1 MKLINKITLGMLAL
15 AGLAS
20 CEMREEI
27 WGKAPVTETGVMTVA
42 VDAQAPVA
50 TKAPI
55 STANFLLNIF
65 NKEGEIEHSFSK
77 VSDFPAVGVTLPVG
91 DYRVAAY
98 SQDPTTVEKRMDK
111 PYYKGNE
118 IATIVAGVTKT
129 NVVVDCKMQ
138 NTRIVVEPDA
148 TFGAMFSEWTM
159 TLDDGSETALV
170 FRHTDSNWDAY
181 WLFPEGVETLI
192 GNITGKT
199 VTGNSIAQTFSVS
212 KSSATEKEEGD
223 DSDYFEGGEKL
234 VISLKHT
241 TATEG
246 NVNGITVNATITFT
260 NTDTEV
266 DIPVHWEKDEPSTEP
281 DKPTNPDTPDTP
293 GTGDGTEPTLSC
305 AAFETGIVYSYSE
318 KDYPEETN
326 VVISCPNGIKSLK
339 VIIDGGNPGFTA
351 AVKDLNFTGDGRE
364 LVGDKTLQ
372 EGLGISMPNLG
383 QTEDYTFPIAGF
395 YSMMNIYGPTVDV
408 DAVKDGKPIG
418 IGNGVDGKEYHSFKM
433 LVTDNNG
440 LTANAELQIKV
451 TK

>member
-55 STANFLLNIF
+55 STATFLLNIF

-77 VSDFPAVGVTLPVG
+77 VSDFPAAGVTLPVG

-98 SQDPTTVEKRMDK
+98 SQDSTTVEKRMNK
-111 PYYKGNE
+111 PYYKGSE
-118 IATIVAGVTKT
+118 MATIVAGVTKT

-138 NTRIVVEPDA
+138 NTRIVIEPDA

-159 TLDDGSETALV
+159 TLDDGSETVLV

-181 WLFPEGVETLI
+181 WLFPEDVETLI

-241 TATEG
+241 AATEG
-246 NVNGITVNATITFT
+246 NITGITVNATITFT

-266 DIPVHWEKDEPSTEP
+266 DIPVHWENDEPSTEP
-281 DKPTNPDTPDTP
+281 DEPTNPDTPDTP

-305 AAFETGIVYSYSE
+305 AAFETGVEYSI
-318 KDYPEETN
+318 EEQNWPSSTN
-326 VVISCPNGIKSLK
+326 VVVSTPAGLKSLK
-339 VIIDGGNPGFTA
+339 VTIEGGNEGFKSAVEAPSLNLIDKELIGETA
-351 AVKDLNFTGDGRE
+351 LEAMLASLNVPVPMPTKNATTYSFP
-364 LVGDKTLQ
+364 VG
-372 EGLGISMPNLG
+372 S
-383 QTEDYTFPIAGF
+383 F
-395 YSMMNIYGPTVDV
+395 YAMMNIYGPTVDTDQPFWDDEFPADGM
-408 DAVKDGKPIG
+408 DAHIFHITV
-418 IGNGVDGKEYHSFKM
+418 V
-433 LVTDNNG
+433 DNNDKTVSAT
-440 LTANAELQIKV
+440 LNVKIKL
-451 TK
+451 

>member
-77 VSDFPAVGVTLPVG
+77 VSDFPAAGVTLPVG
-91 DYRVAAY
+91 DYRVASY

-111 PYYKGNE
+111 PYYKGSE
-118 IATIVAGVTKT
+118 MATIVAGVTKT

-223 DSDYFEGGEKL
+223 DSNYFEGGEKL
-234 VISLKHT
+234 VILLKHT
-241 TATEG
+241 AATEG
-246 NVNGITVNATITFT
+246 NVTGITINAIITFT

-266 DIPVHWEKDEPSTEP
+266 DIPVHWENDEPSTEP
-281 DKPTNPDTPDTP
+281 DEPTNPDIPDTPDTE
-293 GTGDGTEPTLSC
+293 DDNVAIQITEPAGNSYLVNGVVYKGEDPNPAVKIIMTAENKFKSMWVYAITENELFNQDIESEPLLAPLGSSPGLDLLSENARTL
-305 AAFETGIVYSYSE
+305 AFAFNNNLPTKEM
-318 KDYPEETN
+318 TN
-326 VVISCPNGIKSLK
+326 YEFELTPMLLNLLK
-339 VIIDGGNPGFTA
+339 VFGSG
-351 AVKDLNFTGDGRE
+351 
-364 LVGDKTLQ
+364 
-372 EGLGISMPNLG
+372 
-383 QTEDYTFPIAGF
+383 DYTFKLRV
-395 YSMMNIYGPTVDV
+395 VDQN
-408 DAVKDGKPIG
+408 DNEKAADLNVKI
-418 IGNGVDGKEYHSFKM
+418 I
-433 LVTDNNG
+433 T
-440 LTANAELQIKV
+440 Q
-451 TK
+451 

>member
-55 STANFLLNIF
+55 ITANFLLKIF
-65 NKEGEIEHSFSK
+65 NEEGEIEHSFSK
-77 VSDFPAVGVTLPVG
+77 VSDFPAAGVTLPVG

-98 SQDPTTVEKRMDK
+98 SQDPTTVEKRMDN
-111 PYYKGNE
+111 PYYKGSE

-281 DKPTNPDTPDTP
+281 DEPETPDVPETP
-293 GTGDGTEPTLSC
+293 GTEDDNVAIQITEPS
-305 AAFETGIVYSYSE
+305 GNSYLVNGVT
-318 KDYPEETN
+318 YPMADGSIPN
-326 VVISCPNGIKSLK
+326 VVINMAFEKGLKNMYVLASSTHEAFGDLLGMMGGLTTSPGLDLTSQDAIDASLGELFDLPKVGDPTYNFALKKELLELMLEQGCPGVHSFQLTAVDTEGNSVTKTLK
-339 VIIDGGNPGFTA
+339 VTI
-351 AVKDLNFTGDGRE
+351 
-364 LVGDKTLQ
+364 
-372 EGLGISMPNLG
+372 
-383 QTEDYTFPIAGF
+383 
-395 YSMMNIYGPTVDV
+395 VD
-408 DAVKDGKPIG
+408 
-418 IGNGVDGKEYHSFKM
+418 
-433 LVTDNNG
+433 
-440 LTANAELQIKV
+440 
-451 TK
+451 TKN

>member
-1 MKLINKITLGMLAL
+1 MKLINKITLGVLAL

-65 NKEGEIEHSFSK
+65 NEEGEAEHSFSK
-77 VSDFPAVGVTLPVG
+77 VSDFPAAGVTLPVG

-98 SQDPTTVEKRMDK
+98 SQDSTTVEKRMNK
-111 PYYKGNE
+111 PYYKGSE
-118 IATIVAGVTKT
+118 MATIVAGVTKT
-129 NVVVDCKMQ
+129 NVTVDCKMQ
-138 NTRIVVEPDA
+138 NTRIVIEPDA

-170 FRHTDSNWDAY
+170 FKHTDSSWDAY
-181 WLFPEGVETLI
+181 WLFPEEVETLI

-241 TATEG
+241 AATEG
-246 NVNGITVNATITFT
+246 NITGITVNATITFT

-266 DIPVHWEKDEPSTEP
+266 DIPVQWENDEPSTEP
-281 DKPTNPDTPDTP
+281 DEPTNPDTPDTP
-293 GTGDGTEPTLSC
+293 GTGGDSEAIQITEPEGNNYLVNGVTYSLEDEEVPNVQINMTFKNKLESLFVAVESSDPGFEAAVADFELVATEEAPMGLDLS
-305 AAFETGIVYSYSE
+305 SE
-318 KDYPEETN
+318 KA
-326 VVISCPNGIKSLK
+326 ISLGLSSLFPLPQK
-339 VIIDGGNPGFTA
+339 NSTEYSFSLTEYMFSLLGWFSGN
-351 AVKDLNFTGDGRE
+351 
-364 LVGDKTLQ
+364 
-372 EGLGISMPNLG
+372 
-383 QTEDYTFPIAGF
+383 
-395 YSMMNIYGPTVDV
+395 
-408 DAVKDGKPIG
+408 
-418 IGNGVDGKEYHSFKM
+418 HSFK
-433 LVTDNNG
+433 
-440 LTANAELQIKV
+440 LTAYDQQGNSV
-451 TK
+451 TKTLNVTIE